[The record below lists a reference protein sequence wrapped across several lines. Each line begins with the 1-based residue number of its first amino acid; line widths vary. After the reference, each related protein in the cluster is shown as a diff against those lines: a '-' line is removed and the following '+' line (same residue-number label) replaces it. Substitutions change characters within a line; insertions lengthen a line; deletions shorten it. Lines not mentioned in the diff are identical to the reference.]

1 MQQVE
6 ENPGRPCQNVQGVRA
21 GTGERLRTAD
31 ADCPGTGGAG
41 SWAEGSAGRSMV
53 DMNKNM
59 VSTAAGLAATA
70 AAVGAA
76 AYVMNAKSMKG
87 QRKAIK
93 KTAAKAGRMMSG
105 MVSGVVDNMANHIL
119 G

>member
-1 MQQVE
+1 MDHMTK
-6 ENPGRPCQNVQGVRA
+6 NGI
-21 GTGERLRTAD
+21 
-31 ADCPGTGGAG
+31 
-41 SWAEGSAGRSMV
+41 SA
-53 DMNKNM
+53 
-59 VSTAAGLAATA
+59 AAGLAATA

-93 KTAAKAGRMMSG
+93 KTAAKAGRVLCDVMN
-105 MVSGVVDNMANHIL
+105 GVMDSVADHIL